1 MSDCN
6 NGAGY
11 CDFYSSYLRCYIS
24 NNETQFVKSLLSY
37 CSGQST
43 AFVSIYVYKNYVS
56 TAYGNLIIDIE
67 LASNIQYLRIYNY
80 EDQDNIRLTTSSQNT
95 GLTRIGVSSSYH
107 IQLESGNFF
116 NYFTSLKSISMGYCI
131 TIETP
136 SFTNLQYLTYLY
148 VRIGSSTRTF
158 DNTIVRGLS
167 NLIYLRFP
175 NSGISS
181 ITKGAF
187 DGLNSLTYL
196 SFEDNKLSIIEDGT
210 FSELSSLER
219 LYLQNNGI
227 KIISNIVFEGLT
239 ELTELRL
246 DENPGFPIEA
256 LIHTRSL
263 RSLEYVNLQYNDYHT
278 LDPYV
283 FQQLK
288 LLSRIYL
295 NNPFICDCRLQW
307 TSIVSQ
313 YGINIYNGLCS
324 EPNNFLLKY
333 ITNPQLYT
341 NCSQTESYQCFDK
354 SITCPS
360 NQVCHNTQDGYL
372 CSCPRGYSLHNSG
385 ECRDFDECDE
395 ETECEHTC
403 VNTEGSYHCGCE
415 EGYKLATNGYDCE
428 DVNECQELNGGCQ
441 FGCRNSI
448 GSYQCFCEYGHKL
461 YNETQCAESIE
472 CELMGDDCIN
482 PIESG
487 YICKGGFNLSIFNLS
502 CPNVNSQ
509 ENIPQNNTIHQ
520 SCESATT
527 FRPVQTPTQTKWE
540 FLPLAVVGI
549 SFVFNIFTT
558 IVIITLL
565 IIIIYIVRKSK
576 NKTSNPSDKDTKTQM
591 KLKYFNNESIYNSID
606 EQPQADNSRNTAA
619 FEASPMLGKYQNLA
633 VPQSYP
639 AKLQDETADYQ
650 TL

>member
-43 AFVSIYVYKNYVS
+43 AFVSIFVYKNYVS

-67 LASNIQYLRIYNY
+67 LASNIQRLYLKND
-80 EDQDNIRLTTSSQNT
+80 EDQDNIRLTTSSRNT
-95 GLTRIGVSSSYH
+95 GLTRIFVGSSYY
-107 IQLESGNFF
+107 IELESGNFF
-116 NYFTSLKSISMGYCI
+116 NYFTGLKYIFVGYCI
-131 TIETP
+131 SKETP
-136 SFTNLQYLTYLY
+136 SFTNLQYLTSLN
-148 VRIGSSTRTF
+148 VRIVGPFRRTI

-167 NLIYLRFP
+167 NLVYLSFP
-175 NSGISS
+175 NSDFSS
-181 ITKGAF
+181 ITKGAL
-187 DGLNSLTYL
+187 DGLNSLTYMN
-196 SFEDNKLSIIEDGT
+196 FQNNKISIIEDGT
-210 FSELSSLER
+210 FSELSSLLQ
-219 LYLQNNGI
+219 LYLPNNGI
-227 KIISNIVFEGLT
+227 KIISNNVFEGLN
-239 ELTELRL
+239 ELTYLRL
-246 DENPGFPIEA
+246 DENPEFPIEA
-256 LIHTRSL
+256 LVKLTSVVIL
-263 RSLEYVNLQYNDYHT
+263 YLQYYEYHT
-278 LDPYV
+278 LDSYI
-283 FQQLK
+283 FQQMKSLA
-288 LLSRIYL
+288 SIYL
-295 NNPFICDCRLQW
+295 SDPYICDCRLQW

-313 YGINIYNGLCS
+313 YGVNIYNGVCS
-324 EPNNFLLKY
+324 EPNIFFQKY
-333 ITNPQLYT
+333 ITNPQLYA
-341 NCSQTESYQCFDK
+341 NCSQTESYQCFNK

-385 ECRDFDECDE
+385 ECKDFDECDE
-395 ETECEHTC
+395 ATECEHTC

-415 EGYKLATNGYDCE
+415 KGYKLATNGNDCE
-428 DVNECQELNGGCQ
+428 DVNECLELNGGCE

-461 YNETQCAESIE
+461 YNETQCEESIE

-520 SCESATT
+520 SCEPATT
-527 FRPVQTPTQTKWE
+527 FRPVQTPTQTEWE
-540 FLPLAVVGI
+540 FLPFAVVAI

-576 NKTSNPSDKDTKTQM
+576 NKTSNPSDKDTETQM
-591 KLKYFNNESIYNSID
+591 KQNSSNSELFYDSTD

-619 FEASPMLGKYQNLA
+619 FEASPMLGKYQDLA
-633 VPQSYP
+633 EPLCYP
-639 AKLQDETADYQ
+639 AKLQDETSDYQ